1 MPEPSER
8 DFVIGPLPVIR
19 HSSFVIRNLI
29 SMGLFAKFKAG
40 LQKTHA
46 RLTHEIKRI
55 VTRSPKLT
63 AESLEEIE
71 HALIAADLGMAMT
84 TQIVTAVKLAYESQ
98 GTAGLDYLA
107 IARAE
112 IEKSLSANQ
121 PKLREIP
128 GSTCVVSIVGVN
140 GTGKTTTSAKLAH
153 YFQAQKKTVLL
164 AACDTFRAAAIEQI
178 KLWGARLKVE
188 VIAGNYGADAAS
200 VAHDAVTAAQ
210 ARKADYLFIDT
221 AGRLHTKHNLM
232 QELQKLHRV
241 IGKQLA
247 GAPHEVLLVLDATT
261 GMNALNQA
269 REFHKAVPLTGLVV
283 TKLDGTSKGGM
294 VVAIQKELGLPI
306 KFIGL
311 GEQADDLQP
320 FDAKQYAE
328 ALFTE
333 KE

>member
-1 MPEPSER
+1 
-8 DFVIGPLPVIR
+8 
-19 HSSFVIRNLI
+19 
-29 SMGLFAKFKAG
+29 MGLFDKFKAG

-46 RLTHEIKRI
+46 KLSHEIKRI

-63 AESLEEIE
+63 TGTLEELE
-71 HALIAADLGMAMT
+71 AALIGADLGMPMT
-84 TQIVTAVKLAYESQ
+84 DQIIAAVKKAYETQ
-98 GTAGLDYLA
+98 GGAGVDVFT
-107 IARAE
+107 IASGE
-112 IEKSLSANQ
+112 VEMSLTTGKSALHKADSG
-121 PKLREIP
+121 LTVI
-128 GSTCVVSIVGVN
+128 SMVGVN

-153 YFQAQKKTVLL
+153 MVQARGQTAVL
-164 AACDTFRAAAIEQI
+164 AACDTFRAAAIEQL
-178 KLWGARLKVE
+178 KLWGERLKVP
-188 VIAGNYGADAAS
+188 VIAGADKADPAA
-200 VAHDAVTAAQ
+200 VAHDAITAAT
-210 ARKADYLFIDT
+210 ARKADYLFVDT

-241 IGKQLA
+241 MGKQLP

-269 REFHKAVPLTGLVV
+269 REFHKTVPLTGLVV

-328 ALFTE
+328 ALFSE

>member
-1 MPEPSER
+1 
-8 DFVIGPLPVIR
+8 
-19 HSSFVIRNLI
+19 
-29 SMGLFAKFKAG
+29 MGLFDKFKAG
-40 LQKTHA
+40 LAKTHA
-46 RLTHEIKRI
+46 KLVHEIKRI

-63 AESLEEIE
+63 GESIEELEA
-71 HALIAADLGMAMT
+71 ALIAADLGMAVT
-84 TQIVTAVKLAYESQ
+84 TQIVDAVKKAYESQ
-98 GTAGLDYLA
+98 GGGGLDYLA

-112 IEKSLSANQ
+112 IEKSLSSNKAGLLKAASG
-121 PKLREIP
+121 P
-128 GSTCVVSIVGVN
+128 TVVSIIGVN

-153 YFQAQKKTVLL
+153 FVQSQNKAALL
-164 AACDTFRAAAIEQI
+164 AACDTFRAAAIEQL
-178 KLWGARLKVE
+178 KLWGTRLKIE
-188 VIAGNYGADAAS
+188 VIAGAYGADAAS

-241 IGKQLA
+241 IGKQLP

-269 REFHKAVPLTGLVV
+269 REFNKIVPLTGLVV

-311 GEQADDLQP
+311 GEQPDDLQP
-320 FDAKQYAE
+320 FDAKQFAQ
-328 ALFTE
+328 ALFE
-333 KE
+333 E

>member
-1 MPEPSER
+1 
-8 DFVIGPLPVIR
+8 
-19 HSSFVIRNLI
+19 
-29 SMGLFAKFKAG
+29 MGLFSKFKAG
-40 LQKTHA
+40 LAKTHA
-46 RLTHEIKRI
+46 KLTHEIKRI

-71 HALIAADLGMAMT
+71 HALIAADLGTAMT

-98 GTAGLDYLA
+98 GTAGLDYFA

-112 IEKSLSANQ
+112 IERSLSANKAELIRATSG
-121 PKLREIP
+121 P
-128 GSTCVVSIVGVN
+128 TVVSIVGVN

-153 YFQAQKKTVLL
+153 YIQSQKKTVLL
-164 AACDTFRAAAIEQI
+164 AACDTFRAAAIEQL

-188 VIAGNYGADAAS
+188 VIASGYGADAAS

-241 IGKQLA
+241 IAKQLP

-269 REFHKAVPLTGLVV
+269 REFNKAVPLSGLIV

-311 GEQADDLQP
+311 GEQPDDLQP
-320 FDAKQYAE
+320 FDAKQFAQAMFE
-328 ALFTE
+328 E
-333 KE
+333 

>member
-1 MPEPSER
+1 
-8 DFVIGPLPVIR
+8 
-19 HSSFVIRNLI
+19 
-29 SMGLFAKFKAG
+29 MGLFSKFKAG
-40 LQKTHA
+40 LAKTHA
-46 RLTHEIKRI
+46 RLTQEIKRI

-71 HALIAADLGMAMT
+71 HALIAADLGVAMT
-84 TQIVTAVKLAYESQ
+84 TQIVAAVKLAYETQ

-107 IARAE
+107 IAQAE
-112 IEKSLSANQ
+112 IERGFSAND
-121 PKLREIP
+121 PKLREMP
-128 GSTCVVSIVGVN
+128 GGTCVVSVVGVN

-153 YFQAQKKTVLL
+153 YFQAQKKSVLL
-164 AACDTFRAAAIEQI
+164 AACDTFRAAAIEQL
-178 KLWGARLKVE
+178 KLWGTRLKVD
-188 VIAGNYGADAAS
+188 VIASGYGADAAS

-247 GAPHEVLLVLDATT
+247 GAPHEVLLVLDGST

-269 REFHKAVPLTGLVV
+269 REFHKAVPLTGLIV

-294 VVAIQKELGLPI
+294 VVAIQKELCLPI

-311 GEQADDLQP
+311 GEQPDDLQP
-320 FDAKQYAE
+320 FDAKQFAQ
-328 ALFTE
+328 ALFE
-333 KE
+333 E

>member
-1 MPEPSER
+1 
-8 DFVIGPLPVIR
+8 
-19 HSSFVIRNLI
+19 
-29 SMGLFAKFKAG
+29 MGLFSKFKAG
-40 LQKTHA
+40 LAKTHA
-46 RLTHEIKRI
+46 KLTHELKRI

-71 HALIAADLGMAMT
+71 HALIAADLGVAMT
-84 TQIVTAVKLAYESQ
+84 TQIVAAVKLAYETQ

-112 IEKSLSANQ
+112 IEKSLSSNKPDLIKAAHG
-121 PKLREIP
+121 PTI
-128 GSTCVVSIVGVN
+128 VSIVGVN

-153 YFQAQKKTVLL
+153 HLQSQHKTVLL
-164 AACDTFRAAAIEQI
+164 AACDTFRAAAIEQL

-188 VIAGNYGADAAS
+188 VVAGAYGADAAS
-200 VAHDAVTAAQ
+200 VAHDAVTAAL
-210 ARKADYLFIDT
+210 ARKTDYLFIDT

-232 QELQKLHRV
+232 QELHKLHRV
-241 IGKQLA
+241 IGKQLP
-247 GAPHEVLLVLDATT
+247 GAPHEVLLVLDGST

-269 REFHKAVPLTGLVV
+269 REFNKAVPLTGLIV

-311 GEQADDLQP
+311 GEQPDDLQP
-320 FDAKQYAE
+320 FDAKQFAQ
-328 ALFTE
+328 ALFE
-333 KE
+333 E